1 MKLLEE
7 FLNVMGST
15 MVDVTPILL
24 LVLIFQFGV
33 LRRPLPRVNRMIL
46 GSVFV
51 VLGLALFLM
60 GLEKALFPIGQMLA
74 AQLTDP
80 SFIGVEKMADVH
92 WSDFYWVYI
101 FAAAIG
107 FSTTLAEPSLI
118 AVAIKASEVSGGSL
132 RNLEFRIFVATGV
145 AVAMVLGTFRIVTGG
160 NLVYYM
166 IGAYG
171 VAFALTAFSSKDLV
185 ALAGDSGGVTTSTVT
200 VPIVT
205 ALGIGLAS
213 AIPGRNPAL
222 DGFGLLALADPIPMI
237 FVLLYGLYKNRTSKT
252 ITLT

>member
-1 MKLLEE
+1 VEELEE
-7 FLNVMGST
+7 FLRVLGST
-15 MVDVTPILL
+15 MLDVTPILI
-24 LVLIFQFGV
+24 LVLVFQFGV
-33 LRRPLPRVNRMIL
+33 LRRPLPRVKRMIL
-46 GSVFV
+46 GGVYV

-60 GLEKALFPIGQMLA
+60 GLEKALFPIGEMLA
-74 AQLTDP
+74 TQLTEP
-80 SFIGVEKMADVH
+80 AFLGVESMADMR

-101 FAAAIG
+101 FSAAIG

-118 AVAIKASEVSGGSL
+118 AVAIKAEEVSGGSL
-132 RNLEFRIFVATGV
+132 RNMEFRIFVAAGV

-166 IGAYG
+166 IGAYA
-171 VAFALTAFSSKDLV
+171 VAFALTIFSSKDYV

-205 ALGIGLAS
+205 ALGIGLATS
-213 AIPGRNPAL
+213 IPGRNPAL

-237 FVLLYGLYKNRTSKT
+237 FVLLYGLYKKRISKS
-252 ITLT
+252 